1 MIITTFVK
9 VRTCFN
15 EKLIFKDVFLL
26 LRKLYKANFENNVST
41 EKKNCTEYTGITA

>member
-9 VRTCFN
+9 EHVLMKSC
-15 EKLIFKDVFLL
+15 IFKDVFLL

-41 EKKNCTEYTGITA
+41 EKKKQFALSTLES